1 MCCGS
6 RRAALRNAAGSS
18 NAPASGPP
26 AAQGFPAPP
35 LEPLGGVALRYAGT
49 LRSAMRVKGPVTG
62 QAYEFSGASA
72 GRTVDARD
80 AAALMRSGLFLR
92 A

>member
-6 RRAALRNAAGSS
+6 RRAALRNAANSS
-18 NAPASGPP
+18 RAPASGPP
-26 AAQGFPAPP
+26 PAQGASAPP
-35 LEPLGGVALRYAGT
+35 PEPLGGIALRYTGS

-62 QAYEFSGASA
+62 QAYEFSGAPA
-72 GRTVDARD
+72 RTVDARD